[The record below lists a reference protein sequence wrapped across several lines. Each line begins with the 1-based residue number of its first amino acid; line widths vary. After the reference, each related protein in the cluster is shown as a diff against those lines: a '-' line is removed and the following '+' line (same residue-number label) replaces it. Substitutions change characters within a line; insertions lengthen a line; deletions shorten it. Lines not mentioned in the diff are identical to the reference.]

1 MSCLTAQCR
10 RDSPC
15 QQQDGQPRM
24 LATLSRRSLSRNAP
38 GTLARGR
45 VAETKIMPSTK
56 FLLAGCQA
64 ASSGPDQQHSQ
75 SPVASVSSVQPA
87 ENLPADALL
96 TDGLLQPCLAILL
109 GRIAVAA
116 ERAAAANERIAAAV
130 EQVATIGPYLT
141 SSSSV
146 VPAVP
151 ANTPTNRQKQRRNV
165 AARPTPIPKR
175 IVASP
180 RSGRTAA
187 TRNTR
192 SLPGKTATRFAK

>member
-1 MSCLTAQCR
+1 
-10 RDSPC
+10 
-15 QQQDGQPRM
+15 
-24 LATLSRRSLSRNAP
+24 
-38 GTLARGR
+38 
-45 VAETKIMPSTK
+45 MPSTK

-75 SPVASVSSVQPA
+75 TPVASVSSVQPA

-151 ANTPTNRQKQRRNV
+151 ANTPTNRQKQRK
-165 AARPTPIPKR
+165 KR
-175 IVASP
+175 
-180 RSGRTAA
+180 GRTPDTDPEKDRRISKEWKNSGYKKYEEFA
-187 TRNTR
+187 RKNGYKIR
-192 SLPGKTATRFAK
+192 EVKTAVDRDRHRNG